1 MNIGIIGTGNVA
13 QLVGAKLMEAGH
25 ALVFGTRDA
34 AETLART
41 DADGFGNPP
50 FSVWIKSHPKAR
62 IVSFAEAAKHGE
74 LIINATGGMVSL
86 AALEAAGH
94 ENLAGKIIVDIANPL
109 DFSQGFPPTLS
120 VCNTDSLGEQ
130 IQRAIPNARVVKTL
144 NTMSAYVMVN
154 PSLVPGEHNVFLAG
168 NDDEAKA
175 QVRAL
180 LIEGLGWTAEQ
191 MIDLGDITMARATEM
206 LLPIWVRLFSKLG
219 NPMINFHIAQGNAP
233 SRA

>member
-13 QLVGAKLMEAGH
+13 QQVGAKLMEAGH
-25 ALVFGTRDA
+25 ALVFGTRDVA
-34 AETLART
+34 ATLSRT

-50 FSVWIKSHPKAR
+50 FAVWVKTHPKATLA
-62 IVSFAEAAKHGE
+62 SFAEAAIHGQ
-74 LIINATGGMVSL
+74 LVINATGGMVSL

-130 IQRAIPNARVVKTL
+130 IQRAIPDARVVKAL

-154 PSLVPGEHNVFLAG
+154 PGGVPGEHNVFLAG

-175 QVRAL
+175 QVSTL

-191 MIDLGDITMARATEM
+191 MIDLGDITMARGTEM

-219 NPMINFHIAQGNAP
+219 NPMINFHIARGAAP
-233 SRA
+233 QQA